1 MDLSTKKRLKWRIGT
16 NSLRIGTKRL
26 TPRHSNFAASDP
38 GIPPQHKNKM
48 KDNCKRLSLLSGAG
62 AWFLLCLTGLQ
73 ACDDQDGSSYQPLPK
88 MHLEET
94 FSYHC
99 TPENYLQM
107 EYDTLGNAA
116 VLNFHKEEIT
126 SLDHVDYDEQTCTFS
141 FHKGETAKYRI
152 SWDYQSDLNVVHFL
166 YGQNGMWHRMTYSGD
181 SYILEANDGMTLRAV
196 VYRTLED
203 SIRLTMNRF
212 SIEECDD
219 P

>member
-1 MDLSTKKRLKWRIGT
+1 M
-16 NSLRIGTKRL
+16 
-26 TPRHSNFAASDP
+26 
-38 GIPPQHKNKM
+38 
-48 KDNCKRLSLLSGAG
+48 
-62 AWFLLCLTGLQ
+62 
-73 ACDDQDGSSYQPLPK
+73 
-88 MHLEET
+88 
-94 FSYHC
+94 
-99 TPENYLQM
+99 
-107 EYDTLGNAA
+107 
-116 VLNFHKEEIT
+116 LNFHKEEIT

-181 SYILEANDGMTLRAV
+181 SYILGANDGMTLRAV

-203 SIRLTMNRF
+203 SIRLTINRF